1 MQRRDMLTLSA
12 GAALGPLRRACAQGT
27 QLKRLGFLTLAPSAM
42 LRSGPNFR
50 PLVDELRRL
59 GWEDGRNVVFVFP
72 SEQVHAQGF
81 DAAARQLVADKV
93 DVIYCAHE
101 IAASAAQRATKTV
114 PIVAWVSAAVEL
126 GFAKSLARPGGNVT
140 GLVGQSY
147 DEQGKVMSLLRE
159 IRPGLSRVGVSV
171 IRELRESN
179 TWFEVTAAAGRAAG
193 IHVVPLPP
201 HLSPDHIAPLLEA
214 GVRERV
220 QVLVTG
226 PDPWLNTNEAA
237 WRQISDWA
245 ITNRVVTKA
254 PILSRGHAV
263 LAFGAWSEVWRVLAE
278 QLDRVLR
285 GANPAELP
293 FIQPTQFDI
302 VINQRLA
309 RAVGWPAPRSVLL
322 QATEVIE

>member
-12 GAALGPLRRACAQGT
+12 GAALGPLRRANAQGT
-27 QLKRLGFLTLAPSAM
+27 QLKRLGFLTLAPPAM

-140 GLVGQSY
+140 GFVGQSY

-159 IRPGLSRVGVSV
+159 IRPGLSRVGVSMF
-171 IRELRESN
+171 RELRESR

-193 IHVVPLPP
+193 IQVVPLPP

-226 PDPWLNTNEAA
+226 PASWLNTNEAT

-245 ITNRVVTKA
+245 IMNMVTKA
-254 PILSRGHAV
+254 PIMSRGHAV
-263 LAFGAWSEVWRVLAE
+263 LAFGAGSEVWRVLAE
-278 QLDRVLR
+278 QLDKVLR
-285 GANPAELP
+285 GANPAEMP
-293 FIQPTQFDI
+293 FIQPTHFDI

-322 QATEVIE
+322 QATQVIE